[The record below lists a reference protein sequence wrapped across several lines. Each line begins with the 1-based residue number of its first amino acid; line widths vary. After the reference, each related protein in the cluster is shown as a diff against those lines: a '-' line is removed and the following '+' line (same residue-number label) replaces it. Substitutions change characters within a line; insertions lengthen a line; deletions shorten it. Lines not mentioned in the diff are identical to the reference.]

1 VALPTYDAAKHHI
14 GLKQSGGTSYGFM
27 LDGGYVKEIQRE
39 KTSSSG
45 SEFGGQTDLIGQA
58 PSLSRWTQD
67 DFIGGM
73 FAYQWG
79 RDDAMF
85 ADCMNMMPSQQARSL
100 ISCPPMFQKVAIDPD
115 TQAGWTTDTPKS
127 MFMVG
132 GSIYVCWPHTLM
144 RYQIDSGTTTWVAPA
159 TNCTFVN
166 AEYEST
172 DQVIWIVNNNSDAA
186 IQPFMRRVK
195 TDLTDPSWSISF
207 PGPANTL
214 THVCYGGTIFN
225 QFVVM
230 QIGRKIYI
238 GDPPDNP
245 SPDNDGVMAWR
256 KMGRLPGRWQD
267 SLAWNNT
274 LYILIN
280 DGSFTSRIY
289 AFDGD
294 TITPIVTFP
303 FSFYA
308 KCMIEYAGRI
318 FVGGTGTD
326 VNGGE
331 HYAEL
336 YEVTGA
342 STRLVRSF
350 SPETRNYF
358 LGGVAGEW
366 PQQIDDLAVHE
377 GLLWMCQKGK
387 RMVAYDIT
395 SDSFYGAAEI
405 QSNANLNFSK
415 IIAGRGRLWAFGVD
429 SGTDAGH
436 GIYRIAQP
444 ADGVAAWNPTLI
456 TSDFAYEIAS
466 LKSWSEIQVLSRY
479 GSVSS
484 IEYSVNSGDSW
495 TALTVANT
503 SSGKVYFASAPL
515 SAITP
520 SKIIRFRIK
529 LTSTGDAGVAA
540 TYHREL
546 VAFTVSFSMTN
557 ETQKKA
563 WGLTINGSEEIE
575 TRDALLD
582 EGVTQTYLPSEIRS
596 QLWTWANGQTP
607 LTLRDLDGDDYTV
620 KIEGFREI
628 MPLVG
633 PNATG
638 DTEPEA
644 QYALTLLEV

>member
-1 VALPTYDAAKHHI
+1 
-14 GLKQSGGTSYGFM
+14 M
-27 LDGGYVKEIQRE
+27 LDPGYVKEIQRD
-39 KTSSSG
+39 KTG
-45 SEFGGQTDLIGQA
+45 GQSEFGGQTDLIGQT

-100 ISCPPMFQKVAIDPD
+100 ISCPPMYLKQAIDPD
-115 TQAGWTTDTPKS
+115 TQANWLTDIPKS
-127 MFMVG
+127 MFMVA
-132 GSIYVCWPHTLM
+132 GSIYVQWSHAIL
-144 RYQIDSGTTTWVAPA
+144 RYEIGSGTQTWVNAGA
-159 TNCTFVN
+159 TAKYAQ
-166 AEYEST
+166 AEYDSN
-172 DQVIWIVNNNSDAA
+172 DQMIWAFINPVGAGA
-186 IQPFMRRVK
+186 VQVFRYK
-195 TDLTDPSWSISF
+195 TDLTDPAFDASYA
-207 PGPANTL
+207 GPSGIGTQS
-214 THVCYGGTIFN
+214 CFGGTIFN
-225 QFVVM
+225 QYLVC
-230 QIGRKIYI
+230 QIGRKIYV

-245 SPDNDGVMAWR
+245 GPSSNGLVAW
-256 KMGRLPGRWQD
+256 KKIGRLPGKWQD

-289 AFDGD
+289 SFDGD

-308 KCMIEYAGRI
+308 KTLTEYAGRI

-358 LGGVAGEW
+358 LGGVVGEW
-366 PQQIDDLAVHE
+366 PQSIDDLAVHE
-377 GLLWMCQKGK
+377 GLLWMGQKGK
-387 RMVAYDIT
+387 RMVAYDVT
-395 SDSFYGAAEI
+395 SDSFYGASEI
-405 QSNANLNFSK
+405 QSNNDLTFPK
-415 IIAGRGRLWAFGVD
+415 IIAGRGRLWAFGID
-429 SGTDAGH
+429 PTDDAGH
-436 GIYRIAQP
+436 GVYRIAQP
-444 ADGVAAWNPTLI
+444 ADSIAAWNPTFI
-456 TSDFAYEIAS
+456 SSDFAYEIAS
-466 LKSWSEIQVLSRY
+466 LKTWSEIQVMSRY

-484 IEYSVNSGDSW
+484 IEYSVNSGETW
-495 TALTVANT
+495 TSLSITNT
-503 SSGKVYFASAPL
+503 ASGKVYFSKAAL
-515 SAITP
+515 SAVTP

-529 LTSTGDAGVAA
+529 LTSTGDAGSAV

-546 VAFTVSFSMTN
+546 VAFTVSFSMSS

-563 WGLTINGSEEIE
+563 WGITINGSEMIE

-582 EGVTQTYLPSEIRS
+582 EGITQTYLPSEIRS
-596 QLWTWANGQTP
+596 QLWAWANAQTV
-607 LTLRDLDGDDYTV
+607 LTFRDLDDDDYQV
-620 KIEGFREI
+620 KIEAFREM
-628 MPLVG
+628 MPVIG
-633 PNATG
+633 PDATG

-644 QYALTLLEV
+644 QYALTLLGV

>member
-1 VALPTYDAAKHHI
+1 
-14 GLKQSGGTSYGFM
+14 M

-39 KTSSSG
+39 KTGGSG
-45 SEFGGQTDLIGQA
+45 SEFGGQTDLIGQT

-100 ISCPPMFQKVAIDPD
+100 ISCPPMFQKAAIDPGA
-115 TQAGWTTDTPKS
+115 QLNWLTDTPKS
-127 MFMVG
+127 MFMVA
-132 GSIYVCWPHTLM
+132 GSIYVQWSHAIL
-144 RYQIDSGTTTWVAPA
+144 RFQIDTGTASW
-159 TNCTFVN
+159 VN
-166 AEYEST
+166 AGPSAKYAQAEYDSN
-172 DQVIWIVNNNSDAA
+172 DQMIWVFINPVGAGSV
-186 IQPFMRRVK
+186 QVFRYK
-195 TDLTDPSWSISF
+195 TDLTDPAFDASYA
-207 PGPANTL
+207 GPSGIGTQS
-214 THVCYGGTIFN
+214 CFGGTIFN
-225 QFVVM
+225 QFLVC

-245 SPDNDGVMAWR
+245 GPTSNGLVSWR
-256 KMGRLPGRWQD
+256 KIGRLPGKWQD

-303 FSFYA
+303 FNFYA
-308 KCMIEYAGRI
+308 KCLIEYAGRI

-358 LGGVAGEW
+358 LGGVVGEW
-366 PQQIDDLAVHE
+366 PQSIDDLAVHE

-387 RMVAYDIT
+387 RVVAYDVT
-395 SDSFYGAAEI
+395 SDSFYGAGEI
-405 QSNANLNFSK
+405 QANSDLNFAK

-429 SGTDAGH
+429 PTLDAGH

-444 ADGVAAWNPTLI
+444 ADGVTAWNPMLV

-466 LKSWSEIQVLSRY
+466 LKSWSEIQTLTRY

-484 IEYSVNSGDSW
+484 IEYSVNSGSTW
-495 TALTVANT
+495 TALAVTNT
-503 SSGKVYFASAPL
+503 ASGQVYFASASL

-529 LTSTGDAGVAA
+529 LTSVGDAGAAA

-557 ETQKKA
+557 ETQKKT
-563 WGLTINGSEEIE
+563 WGITINGSEMIE

-582 EGVTQTYLPSEIRS
+582 EGITQTYIPSEIRS
-596 QLWTWANGQTP
+596 QLWTWANGKTP
-607 LTLRDLDGDDYTV
+607 LTLRDLDGVDYAV

-633 PNATG
+633 PNATS
-638 DTEPEA
+638 DTQPEA